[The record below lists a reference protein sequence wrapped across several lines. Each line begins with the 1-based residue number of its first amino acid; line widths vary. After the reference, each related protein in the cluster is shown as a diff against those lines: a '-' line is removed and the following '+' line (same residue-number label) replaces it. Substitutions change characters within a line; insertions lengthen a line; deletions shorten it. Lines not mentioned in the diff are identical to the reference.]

1 MPRNLTLSDAQ
12 AAGYITR
19 IRGNDSNIGMAI
31 DVQNDS
37 DEAITITSEAG
48 TVIGSKDPNTQ
59 KMVITRGSSWTVS
72 PRSTESLAVDALCM
86 EARKAPPRSDARDTD
101 HSIGGMTDFADVRKL
116 LKTVGQVESEFSTIA
131 SLNEAEREIYK
142 PRLNLERLT
151 ELVHAMHPE
160 AKSPGETVFRIY
172 NSLVQLPLWQ
182 LTDRLELTDYAKI
195 IGKDRS
201 ASLEELRATVEALTY
216 QAKMSQTLLREA
228 ELAAKQTVRPPENE
242 LEVLGVEYEL
252 LSSDI
257 TRLKHATLVPATNTE
272 SVRSEL
278 SQKSVMLEQR
288 ERAIR
293 IHSYKET
300 LIDQV
305 SLLSVT
311 NTYTGRTAL
320 LSGIQ
325 ADNLNRS
332 ETSKQLDLDLI
343 FDQLARHERDEHGQ
357 NLLLIFLDNA
367 RNYAKGFEAHPH
379 LTDLRGKLES
389 L

>member
-12 AAGYITR
+12 AAGYITH
-19 IRGNDSNIGMAI
+19 IRGNDSNIGMVI

-37 DEAITITSEAG
+37 DETITFTSEAG

-59 KMVITRGSSWTVS
+59 KMVITRGRSWTVS
-72 PRSTESLAVDALCM
+72 PRSRESLALDALCL
-86 EARKAPPRSDARDTD
+86 EAYKAPPSSDATGTD
-101 HSIGGMTDFADVRKL
+101 HSIGGMTDVADVRKL
-116 LKTVGQVESEFSTIA
+116 LKTVGQVESEVSTIA
-131 SLNEAEREIYK
+131 SLNEAERTVYK
-142 PRLNLERLT
+142 PKINLEHLT
-151 ELVHAMHPE
+151 ELVRAMHRE
-160 AKSPGETVFRIY
+160 EKSPGEAVFQIY
-172 NSLVQLPLWQ
+172 NYLVQLPLWQ

-195 IGKDRS
+195 IGRDRS

-216 QAKMSQTLLREA
+216 QAKMAQTLLRQA
-228 ELAAKQTVRPPENE
+228 ELAVKQTIRPPENE

-257 TRLKHATLVPATNTE
+257 TRLKRATLVPATNTE

-278 SQKSVMLEQR
+278 SQKSALLEQR

-293 IHSYKET
+293 IHAYKKT
-300 LIDQV
+300 LIDQI

-311 NTYTGRTAL
+311 NTYSGRSQL

-325 ADNLNRS
+325 ADNLSRS

-343 FDQLARHERDEHGQ
+343 FDQLTRHERDELGHD
-357 NLLLIFLDNA
+357 LLLIFLNNA
-367 RNYAKGFEAHPH
+367 LNYASGFEAHSH
-379 LTDLRGKLES
+379 LTDLIRKLES

>member
-12 AAGYITR
+12 AAGYITH
-19 IRGNDSNIGMAI
+19 IRGNDSNIGMVI
-31 DVQNDS
+31 DVQNNS
-37 DEAITITSEAG
+37 DEAITFTSEAG

-59 KMVITRGSSWTVS
+59 KMVITRGRSWAVS

-86 EARKAPPRSDARDTD
+86 EAHKAPPRSDARDTD
-101 HSIGGMTDFADVRKL
+101 HSIGGMTDDANARKL
-116 LKTVGQVESEFSTIA
+116 LKTVGQVESEVSTIA
-131 SLNEAEREIYK
+131 SLNEAERTVYK
-142 PRLNLERLT
+142 PKLSPERLT

-160 AKSPGETVFRIY
+160 EQSPGEAVFRIY

-216 QAKMSQTLLREA
+216 QAKISQTLLREA
-228 ELAAKQTVRPPENE
+228 ELAAKQTIRPPENE
-242 LEVLGVEYEL
+242 LEILGVEYEL

-278 SQKSVMLEQR
+278 SQKSALLEQR

-293 IHSYKET
+293 IHSHKQT

-305 SLLSVT
+305 SLLDVT
-311 NTYTGRTAL
+311 NTYDGRTAL
-320 LSGIQ
+320 LGGMQ
-325 ADNLNRS
+325 ADSLSRS
-332 ETSKQLDLDLI
+332 ENSRKLDLDLI
-343 FDQLARHERDEHGQ
+343 FNQLTRLGRDEHSQ
-357 NLLLIFLDNA
+357 NLLLIFLNNA
-367 RNYAKGFEAHPH
+367 LNYAQGFEVHSH
-379 LTDLRGKLES
+379 LADLMRELES

>member
-1 MPRNLTLSDAQ
+1 MPRKLTLSDAQ
-12 AAGYITR
+12 AAGYIKH
-19 IRGNDSNIGMAI
+19 IRGNDSNIGMVI

-37 DEAITITSEAG
+37 DEAITFKSEAG

-86 EARKAPPRSDARDTD
+86 EAHKAPPRSGARATE
-101 HSIGGMTDFADVRKL
+101 HSLGGMTDVADVRKL
-116 LKTVGQVESEFSTIA
+116 LKTVEQVESEVSTIA
-131 SLNEAEREIYK
+131 SLNEAERKTYT
-142 PRLNLERLT
+142 PRLNPERLT
-151 ELVHAMHPE
+151 ELVRAMHPE
-160 AKSPGETVFRIY
+160 EKIPGEAVFQIY
-172 NSLVQLPLWQ
+172 NYLVQLPLWQ
-182 LTDRLELTDYAKI
+182 LTDRLELIDYAKI
-195 IGKDRS
+195 IGRDRS
-201 ASLEELRATVEALTY
+201 ASLEDLRATVEALTY
-216 QAKMSQTLLREA
+216 QAKISQTLLREA
-228 ELAAKQTVRPPENE
+228 ELAAKQTIRPPENE
-242 LEVLGVEYEL
+242 LEILGVEYEL
-252 LSSDI
+252 LSSDV
-257 TRLKHATLVPATNTE
+257 TRLKRATLVPATNTE

-278 SQKSVMLEQR
+278 SKKSALLEQR

-311 NTYTGRTAL
+311 NTYTGRSAL

-343 FDQLARHERDEHGQ
+343 FDQLTRHERDEHGQ
-357 NLLLIFLDNA
+357 NLLLIFLNNA
-367 RNYAKGFEAHPH
+367 RNFAKGFEAYPH
-379 LTDLRGKLES
+379 LTDLMIEIES

>member
-12 AAGYITR
+12 AAGYIKR
-19 IRGNDSNIGMAI
+19 IRGNDSNIGMVI
-31 DVQNDS
+31 DVQNES
-37 DEAITITSEAG
+37 DEAITFTSEAG

-72 PRSTESLAVDALCM
+72 PRSTESLAVDALCL
-86 EARKAPPRSDARDTD
+86 EAHKAPPRSDARDTD
-101 HSIGGMTDFADVRKL
+101 HSIGGMTDFADARKL
-116 LKTVGQVESEFSTIA
+116 LETVGQVESEVSTIA
-131 SLNEAEREIYK
+131 SLNEAEGTTYQPK
-142 PRLNLERLT
+142 LNIEGLK
-151 ELVHAMHPE
+151 ELAHAMHKE
-160 AKSPGETVFRIY
+160 EKSPGEAVFRIA
-172 NSLVQLPLWQ
+172 NSIVQLPLWQ

-195 IGKDRS
+195 IGRDRS
-201 ASLEELRATVEALTY
+201 ASLEELRATVEALTF

-228 ELAAKQTVRPPENE
+228 ELAAKQTIRPPENE

-257 TRLKHATLVPATNTE
+257 TRLKRATLVPATNTE

-278 SQKSVMLEQR
+278 SQKSALLEQR

-293 IHSYKET
+293 IHSYKKT

-305 SLLSVT
+305 SLLAVT
-311 NTYTGRTAL
+311 NTFDGRSAL
-320 LSGIQ
+320 LSGMH

-343 FDQLARHERDEHGQ
+343 FDQLTRLGRDEHGQ
-357 NLLLIFLDNA
+357 NLLLIFLNNA
-367 RNYAKGFEAHPH
+367 RNFANGFEVHSH
-379 LTDLRGKLES
+379 LTDLIRELES
-389 L
+389 I

>member
-1 MPRNLTLSDAQ
+1 MSRNLTLSDAQ
-12 AAGYITR
+12 AAGYITH
-19 IRGNDSNIGMAI
+19 IRGNDSNIGMVI

-37 DEAITITSEAG
+37 DEAITVTSEAG
-48 TVIGSKDPNTQ
+48 TVIGSKDRNTQ

-86 EARKAPPRSDARDTD
+86 EAHKAPPRSDARDTD
-101 HSIGGMTDFADVRKL
+101 HSIGGMTDVADARKL
-116 LKTVGQVESEFSTIA
+116 LKTVEQVESEVSTIA
-131 SLNEAEREIYK
+131 SLNEAERKIYEPK
-142 PRLNLERLT
+142 LNLERLT
-151 ELVHAMHPE
+151 ELVPAMHREEKSLGE
-160 AKSPGETVFRIY
+160 AVFQIY
-172 NSLVQLPLWQ
+172 NYLIQLPLWQ
-182 LTDRLELTDYAKI
+182 LTDRLELTDYARI

-216 QAKMSQTLLREA
+216 QAKISQTLLREA
-228 ELAAKQTVRPPENE
+228 ELAAKQTIRPPENE
-242 LEVLGVEYEL
+242 LEILGVEYEL

-257 TRLKHATLVPATNTE
+257 TRLKRATLVPATNTE

-278 SQKSVMLEQR
+278 SQKSALLEQR

-305 SLLSVT
+305 SVLSVT

-343 FDQLARHERDEHGQ
+343 FDQLTRLGRDEHGQ
-357 NLLLIFLDNA
+357 NLLLIFLNNA
-367 RNYAKGFEAHPH
+367 QNYAKGFEAHSY
-379 LTDLRGKLES
+379 LTNLMRELES